1 MMDLGKVI
9 RLGRWIDS
17 ALGNLLQKNALQE
30 TQAV

>member
-1 MMDLGKVI
+1 MMDMGK
-9 RLGRWIDS
+9 GRWMDS